1 MCPKERSRMS
11 RDHVSSVISD
21 SQSNISTS
29 NCLLDANN
37 SDFEIK
43 SNVQSTIDSFLNEQ
57 LYDVRDNVQNS
68 SIDDID
74 YDDNDSTL
82 KLKLPPHETEIVSS
96 FELDLPPE
104 DLMVKLPAGS
114 DKQLKNLSKA
124 SVPNIVTKNLPTKFV
139 EEEEY
144 IDDDGSE
151 LPRSPLSSPHSTIS
165 STSFSMS
172 VLSTSSYAETTNTV
186 ISTFSTHT
194 TVDKSILSS
203 TYSASSSLNQS
214 PELKANSINEDHIA
228 DQCIDEISYK
238 QDNSN
243 LYYLSERSMSPEHL
257 SPVIEEDETLIPVQ
271 NSQMSTLND
280 YDLKELNYSEDHH
293 IESHTQDDSDFEQS
307 YDEIQYEE
315 VEQCPELD
323 AIYEYLQTL
332 DPNNNEAER
341 INHQLQKIREVPYP
355 VELPLSNSWSTSRN
369 KYSST
374 LHSVFNCSTVPEL
387 CEQYKAL
394 TSYIKPSDLKSDSN
408 LNFFKNDIQPLWE
421 DEHNEKGG
429 KLTLSPPRHQLNNLW
444 DTIVMLLAG
453 DIIDSGDNICGA
465 ICARRSRGDRVEIW
479 IGSQATDEDVDEI
492 KKGLAVELGSK
503 DVLKVRYKKHYEK

>member
-1 MCPKERSRMS
+1 MS
-11 RDHVSSVISD
+11 RDHVSSEISE

-43 SNVQSTIDSFLNEQ
+43 SNVQSTIESFLNEQ
-57 LYDVRDNVQNS
+57 LYDVRLPNS
-68 SIDDID
+68 SIDDND
-74 YDDNDSTL
+74 NNDNDSML

-96 FELDLPPE
+96 FELDLPHE

-124 SVPNIVTKNLPTKFV
+124 SVPNIVTKNLPTKFE

-144 IDDDGSE
+144 IDDD
-151 LPRSPLSSPHSTIS
+151 
-165 STSFSMS
+165 
-172 VLSTSSYAETTNTV
+172 
-186 ISTFSTHT
+186 
-194 TVDKSILSS
+194 
-203 TYSASSSLNQS
+203 
-214 PELKANSINEDHIA
+214 ELKANSINEDHIA

-271 NSQMSTLND
+271 NSQMSDCSTLNE

-293 IESHTQDDSDFEQS
+293 IESHAQDDSDFEQS
-307 YDEIQYEE
+307 YNEIQYEE

-341 INHQLQKIREVPYP
+341 ISHQLQIIREVPYP
-355 VELPLSNSWSTSRN
+355 VDLPLSNS
-369 KYSST
+369 
-374 LHSVFNCSTVPEL
+374 
-387 CEQYKAL
+387 
-394 TSYIKPSDLKSDSN
+394 
-408 LNFFKNDIQPLWE
+408 
-421 DEHNEKGG
+421 
-429 KLTLSPPRHQLNNLW
+429 
-444 DTIVMLLAG
+444 
-453 DIIDSGDNICGA
+453 
-465 ICARRSRGDRVEIW
+465 
-479 IGSQATDEDVDEI
+479 
-492 KKGLAVELGSK
+492 
-503 DVLKVRYKKHYEK
+503 